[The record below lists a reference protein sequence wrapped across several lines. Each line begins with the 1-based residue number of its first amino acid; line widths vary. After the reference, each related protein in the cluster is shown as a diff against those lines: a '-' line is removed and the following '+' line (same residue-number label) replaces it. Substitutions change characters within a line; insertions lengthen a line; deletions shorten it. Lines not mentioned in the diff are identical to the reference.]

1 VETYLQLYERDLA
14 EYESLRGLL
23 VNTEVRAMEMTW
35 AEKMEVEY
43 TEKGVRK
50 GLQQGVAQGVEVLHR
65 VVLRLLSQ
73 RFGAVPETLQR
84 KVEAIDSMDSLSNLA
99 TRVLEVKSIDDMGL

>member
-1 VETYLQLYERDLA
+1 
-14 EYESLRGLL
+14 
-23 VNTEVRAMEMTW
+23 MTW

-50 GLQQGVAQGVEVLHR
+50 GLQQGVEALHR

-84 KVEAIDSMDSLSNLA
+84 KVEAIDSMDSLSTLA
-99 TRVLEVKSIDDMGL
+99 SKVFEVKSIDDMGL

>member
-1 VETYLQLYERDLA
+1 
-14 EYESLRGLL
+14 
-23 VNTEVRAMEMTW
+23 MEMTW

-43 TEKGVRK
+43 TEKGVQR
-50 GLQQGVAQGVEVLHR
+50 GLQQGVAQGIEALHR
-65 VVLRLLSQ
+65 IVLRLLSQ

-99 TRVLEVKSIDDMGL
+99 TRVLEAKSIDDMGL